1 MSEEFNESTVR
12 IVVNSLLEDS
22 GWIINPKKGD
32 INVRVE
38 SRTGNEKFI
47 DYLMFDSKGFPL
59 CVLEAKKSSLSPFN
73 GKEQARNYAKNQN
86 CRFIILSNGDSHYL
100 WDLKIGNPVSIPVI
114 PKQEDL
120 ELINKGYNPEPK
132 SLYEEEIN
140 EDFVV
145 LTQLPEYNKDP
156 SYLDETTRDEFILKN
171 KLKFLRP
178 YQLNAL
184 KAIQESAKNGNDRFL
199 LEMATGTGKTL
210 TSCAIM
216 KMFLRSSNVKRVLF
230 LVDRLE
236 LESQAYKQFTDV
248 LKNDYITSV
257 WKENKSDWRK
267 AKIVV
272 STIQSLKSNN
282 RYKKDFKSDDFDLVI
297 SDESHRSIGGQSRKV
312 FEYFIG
318 FKLGLTAT
326 PKDYLKSVDKT
337 NLGSKDPRE
346 LERRELLDTYST
358 FGCESGNPTF
368 RYSLLDGVKD
378 GYLINPKVFD
388 ARTEIT
394 TQLLSDQGY
403 LFTSLDDDGKDV
415 DETFTQKDFE
425 KKFFS
430 EKTNEIFC
438 KTFLQNAKKDPYTGE
453 IGKTLI
459 FCVSQKHAGKITQIL
474 NTIATKE
481 YPGIYQSDF
490 AVQVTSS
497 VQNSQ
502 QMTVD
507 FSNNKLSGNSKINN
521 FYRTS
526 KTRVC
531 VTVGMMTTGYDCTD
545 LLNLC
550 MMRPIFSPSDFVQ
563 MKGRGTRKDDFKRY
577 WISDDEIP
585 EIKNSVKDLFY
596 LFDFFGNCEYFEEKF
611 DYDQKLELPK
621 SSEKKPESE
630 ETVNIDVAENF
641 NLDPIKTMQEINI
654 DENGMKIDRMYFDEF
669 KETVNEDKNI
679 KDMIDKEDYE
689 SAEKYLKENIFDKPK
704 NYFNLDKL
712 KTSLK
717 LDRKPTIKEL
727 LLNIFGV
734 EDKIK
739 TKIELIDDEFDK
751 FEERYEIDE
760 NSFNDIKSFFETFIT
775 DNEIRQIIESKEFAK
790 LNTHPSGDVFKK
802 IPKEFKTLIP
812 EYINKSVDM
821 ERFSN

>member
-1 MSEEFNESTVR
+1 MSTEATARV
-12 IVVNSLLEDS
+12 IIDSLLEDS
-22 GWIINPKKGD
+22 DWIINPNKGE
-32 INVRVE
+32 INVTVE
-38 SRTGNEKFI
+38 DRTNEGKFI
-47 DYLMFDSKGFPL
+47 DYLMLDSKGFPL
-59 CVLEAKKSSLSPFN
+59 CILEAKKGVLSPLD
-73 GKEQARNYAKNQN
+73 GKEQARGYAKNQN
-86 CRFIILSNGDSHYL
+86 CRFIILSNGESHYL
-100 WDLKIGNPVSIPVI
+100 WDLKIGNPTPINVI
-114 PKQEDL
+114 PKQEEL
-120 ELINKGYNPEPK
+120 ELTQDGYNPEVE

-140 EDFVV
+140 EDFIV
-145 LTQLPEYNKDP
+145 LTQLPDYKKDP
-156 SYLDETTRDEFILKN
+156 SYINENTRNEFITKN
-171 KLKFLRP
+171 KLRFLRP

-184 KAIQESAKNGNDRFL
+184 KAIQQSAKNGNDRFL

-210 TSCAIM
+210 TSCAII

-248 LKNDYITSV
+248 LKDDYITSI
-257 WKENKSDWRK
+257 WKETKSDWRK

-282 RYKKDFKSDDFDLVI
+282 RYKKEFKKDDFDLVI

-326 PKDYLKSVDKT
+326 PKDYLKSVDRT

-346 LERRELLDTYST
+346 LERRQLVDTYST

-368 RYSLLDGVKD
+368 RYSLLDGVKE
-378 GYLINPKVFD
+378 GYLVNPKVFD

-403 LFTSLDDDGKDV
+403 LFTTSDEEGNDV
-415 DETFTQKDFE
+415 DEIFTQKDFE

-438 KTFLQNAKKDPYTGE
+438 KTFLENAKKDPYTGE
-453 IGKTLI
+453 IGKSLI
-459 FCVSQKHAGKITQIL
+459 FCVSQKHASKITQIL
-474 NTIATKE
+474 NVIATE
-481 YPGIYQSDF
+481 QFPGVYQSDF
-490 AVQVTSS
+490 AIQVTSS

-507 FSNNKLSGNSKINN
+507 FSNNKLSGTSKINDY
-521 FYRTS
+521 YRTS

-545 LLNLC
+545 LVNLC

-563 MKGRGTRKDDFKRY
+563 MKGRGTRKDDFKNY
-577 WISDDEIP
+577 WISDDKIP
-585 EIKNSVKDLFY
+585 EIVSSKKDVFY

-611 DYDQKLELPK
+611 NYDEALILPTTSDRVPSSDEPVDIDY
-621 SSEKKPESE
+621 
-630 ETVNIDVAENF
+630 AENF

-669 KETVNEDKNI
+669 KETINENETL
-679 KDMIDKEDYE
+679 KDMVDKEDYE
-689 SAEKYLKENIFDKPK
+689 SAEKYLNDNVFDKPK

-712 KTSLK
+712 KLSLK

-727 LLNIFGV
+727 LLNIFGI

-739 TKIELIDDEFDK
+739 TKIELIEDEFDK
-751 FEERYEIDE
+751 FDEKYQIDE
-760 NSFNDIKSFFETFIT
+760 NTFNDIKSFFETFLT
-775 DNEIRQIIESKEFAK
+775 DEEIRQIIESKEFAR

-802 IPKEFKTLIP
+802 VPKEFKTIIP
-812 EYINKSVDM
+812 EYINKSVDIS
-821 ERFSN
+821 RFSN

>member
-1 MSEEFNESTVR
+1 MNTEATARV
-12 IVVNSLLEDS
+12 IIDSLLEDS
-22 GWIINPKKGD
+22 DWIINPNKGE
-32 INVRVE
+32 INVTLETSTNAGRL
-38 SRTGNEKFI
+38 
-47 DYLMFDSKGFPL
+47 DYLMLDTSGFPL
-59 CVLEAKKSSLSPFN
+59 CVLEAKKGSPLD
-73 GKEQARNYAKNQN
+73 GKEQARRYAKDQN
-86 CRFIILSNGDSHYL
+86 CRFIILSNGESHYL
-100 WDLKIGNPVSIPVI
+100 WDLKIGNPTPINVI
-114 PKQEDL
+114 PKQEEL
-120 ELINKGYNPEPK
+120 ELTQDGYNPEVE

-140 EDFVV
+140 EDFIV
-145 LTQLPEYNKDP
+145 LTQLPDYKKDP
-156 SYLDETTRDEFILKN
+156 TYINENTRNEFISKN
-171 KLKFLRP
+171 KLRFLRP

-184 KAIQESAKNGNDRFL
+184 KAIQQSAKNGNDRFL

-210 TSCAIM
+210 TSCAII

-248 LKNDYITSV
+248 LKDDYITSI
-257 WKENKSDWRK
+257 WKETKSDWRK
-267 AKIVV
+267 AKIVI

-282 RYKKDFKSDDFDLVI
+282 RYKKEFKKDDFDLVI

-346 LERRELLDTYST
+346 LERRQLLDTYSI

-388 ARTEIT
+388 ARTKIT

-403 LFTSLDDDGKDV
+403 LFTTSNDEGDDV
-415 DETFTQKDFE
+415 DEIFTQRDFE

-438 KTFLQNAKKDPYTGE
+438 KTFLENAKKDPYTGE
-453 IGKTLI
+453 IGKSLI
-459 FCVSQKHAGKITQIL
+459 FCVSQKHASKITQIL
-474 NTIATKE
+474 NVIATKQF
-481 YPGIYQSDF
+481 PGVYQSDF
-490 AVQVTSS
+490 AIQVTSG

-507 FSNNKLSGNSKINN
+507 FSNNKLSGTSKINDY
-521 FYRTS
+521 YRTS

-545 LLNLC
+545 LVNLC

-563 MKGRGTRKDDFKRY
+563 MKGRGTRKDDFKNY

-611 DYDQKLELPK
+611 NYDEALILPTTSDRVPSSDEPVDIDY
-621 SSEKKPESE
+621 
-630 ETVNIDVAENF
+630 AENF

-669 KETVNEDKNI
+669 KETINEDETL
-679 KDMIDKEDYE
+679 KDMVNKEDYE
-689 SAEKYLKENIFDKPK
+689 SAEKYLRDNIFDKPK

-712 KTSLK
+712 KLSLK

-727 LLNIFGV
+727 LLNIFGI

-739 TKIELIDDEFDK
+739 TRIELIEDEFDK
-751 FEERYEIDE
+751 FDEKYQIDE
-760 NSFNDIKSFFETFIT
+760 NTFNDIKSFFETFLT
-775 DNEIRQIIESKEFAK
+775 DEEIRQIIESKEFAR

-802 IPKEFKTLIP
+802 VPKEFKTIIP
-812 EYINKSVDM
+812 EYINKSVDIS
-821 ERFSN
+821 RFSN